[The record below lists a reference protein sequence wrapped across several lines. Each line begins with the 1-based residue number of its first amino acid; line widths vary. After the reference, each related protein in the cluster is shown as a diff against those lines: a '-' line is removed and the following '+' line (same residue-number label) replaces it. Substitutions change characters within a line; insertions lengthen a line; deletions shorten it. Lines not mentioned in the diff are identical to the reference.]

1 MTNPDKKAKTVF
13 NRNAENYIRN
23 PDDVARAIA
32 AVKKRNAE
40 KYAAAEQ
47 QKTAEQARV
56 FAGYMRNLEPMFEIL
71 ENLPRDKNNHEFFI
85 RRDLSS
91 DKKADDGSIGNH
103 INIWLIYGR
112 QRTAPL
118 TATPDTHAVTFAQK
132 NKDKNP
138 DVIEKT
144 QNRIRVALGVKP
156 VVSIQAFP
164 TTSGDVITSTV
175 YKERY
180 IRDTK
185 DMSQAGRR
193 GDFVEAQDIQRKEVH
208 TSLRD
213 VPRIIHDWIKDVA
226 PERTEEI
233 RQALAVL
240 ETATL
245 QDAIKISR
253 PLTLKKHPPHSPK
266 GG

>member
-1 MTNPDKKAKTVF
+1 MTDPNKKNKTVF
-13 NRNAENYIRN
+13 NSKAENYIRN

-40 KYAAAEQ
+40 KYTAAEQ
-47 QKTAEQARV
+47 QKAAEQACV

-71 ENLPRDKNNHEFFI
+71 ENLPRDTNNHEFFI

-103 INIWLIYGR
+103 INIWLIYSR

-118 TATPDTHAVTFAQK
+118 TSTPDTHAVTFAQK

-138 DVIEKT
+138 GIIGKA
-144 QNRIRVALGVKP
+144 QSRIRVALSVKP
-156 VVSIQAFP
+156 VVHIQVVP
-164 TTSGDVITSTV
+164 TTAGEVITSTV
-175 YKERY
+175 YRERY
-180 IRDTK
+180 VRDVK
-185 DMSQAGRR
+185 DMSQPGRR
-193 GDFVEAQDIQRKEVH
+193 GDFVEVPDIQCQENH
-208 TSLRD
+208 ASLRD
-213 VPRIIHDWIKDVA
+213 VTRVVYDWIKAVA

-245 QDAIKISR
+245 QDDVKVSR
-253 PLTLKKHPPHSPK
+253 PLRLRPKPPRK
-266 GG
+266 EQ